1 MTSLTSP
8 QDIDDQQP
16 NLLLLLLPRILV
28 TNSLTYLPTMQE
40 ILCLEDGRVS
50 ERGTY
55 QELMSKEG
63 AFAAFVRSF
72 AEKKSNGEE
81 EEEDEEGGRRR
92 KLSKKE
98 EEKERRDEERGKLIK
113 EEQSKEGNVGFTV
126 YFGYLKSMG

>member
-1 MTSLTSP
+1 M
-8 QDIDDQQP
+8 
-16 NLLLLLLPRILV
+16 

-63 AFAAFVRSF
+63 AFAAFVQSF
-72 AEKKSNGEE
+72 AEKKNNGEE
-81 EEEDEEGGRRR
+81 EEEEEGGRRR